1 MAEATLEFLK
11 NDAGENEGLG
21 DAGIETFKDDPYA
34 SCGREAGQN
43 SRDAFASLPVR
54 MTFDMLEVPTCE
66 IPGEAELEA
75 AVTSCLNAAKQEK
88 DQDFFEQAEQILQE
102 SKVKILR
109 IADYNTK
116 GLAGPSDQEGTPFH
130 SLLKGAG
137 VSSKESDTSG
147 GSFGIGKNASF
158 AVSDLQTVF
167 YSTVYKDA
175 GGEEQFAAQGKVRL
189 VSHVDGDGQK
199 RRATGYWGNPDGY
212 VAVTDRNDV
221 PEWMRRTEVGTT
233 IFSIGFREDKAWSR
247 HIAYSLLS
255 NFFYAVHRGDMVF
268 EVDDS
273 SIKINQNT
281 VEPLFDDAEIRKAAE
296 NAGQT
301 DALEFA
307 KNLYTC
313 LVSPE
318 TEVVEATIENLGTV
332 RFHILVREGMPKR
345 VGIVRNGM
353 LITRSLEHFGDRL
366 ERFAGSKEFIALVEP
381 VSDSASKLMKTLENP
396 KHDSFS
402 PHRIS
407 DPMKR
412 SKAEIAMKKLKDEL
426 RKAIREHTSII
437 EQDEVILDELAR
449 LFAEPEPGDS
459 PPDPNAELDPE
470 KYVFEPPK
478 RRSRRTL
485 KPAPTTGEDG
495 GSGKKPNE
503 EVGGKPGRGPGA
515 GEGTGGK
522 GTKGTTPPI
531 QLGGFRN
538 RIAPDAS
545 ADDARLV
552 WFTPDKS
559 GRVRLEL
566 EATGMNSSEPLT
578 IVEASEGKA
587 SHGAVIHDVKEGERV
602 QLRVKFD
609 AGYAGP
615 LEAVGALIEG
625 EMAA

>member
-43 SRDAFASLPVR
+43 SRDASATLPVR
-54 MTFDMLEVPTCE
+54 MTFDRLEVPIAQ
-66 IPGEAELEA
+66 IPGIAELET
-75 AVTSCLNAAKQEK
+75 AVSSCLDAAKQEK
-88 DQDFFEQAEQILQE
+88 DRDFFKVAEHILEQPTV
-102 SKVKILR
+102 KVLR

-116 GLAGPSDQEGTPFH
+116 GLIGPSDEEGTPFH

-137 VSSKESDTSG
+137 VSSKESETSG

-167 YSTVYKDA
+167 YSTVYKAADGA
-175 GGEEQFAAQGKVRL
+175 EQFAAQGKVRL
-189 VSHVDGDGQK
+189 VSHVDQQGQK
-199 RRATGYWGNPDGY
+199 RRATGYWGDPDGY
-212 VAVTDRNDV
+212 VAVTDRNEV
-221 PEWMRRTEVGTT
+221 PEWMRRDEIGTT

-255 NFFYAVHRGDMVF
+255 NFFYAVHRDDMVF
-268 EVDDS
+268 EVDDGT
-273 SIKINQNT
+273 IKINKNT
-281 VEPLFDDAEIRKAAE
+281 VEPLFDDAEIRQAAE

-313 LVSPE
+313 LVSPD
-318 TEVVEATIENLGTV
+318 TEVIETTIENLGTV

-381 VSDSASKLMKTLENP
+381 ISGSASKLMKTLENP

-402 PHRIS
+402 PYRIS
-407 DPMKR
+407 DPIKR

-426 RKAIREHTSII
+426 RKAIREHTSIV

-449 LFAEPEPGDS
+449 LFAEPEPGNS
-459 PPDPNAELDPE
+459 PPDPNAERDPE

-485 KPAPTTGEDG
+485 KPAPTTGEEG

-503 EVGGKPGRGPGA
+503 EVGGKPGHGTGA
-515 GEGTGGK
+515 GSGTGGK
-522 GTKGTTPPI
+522 GTKGTTLPI
-531 QLGGFRN
+531 RLGGFRN

-545 ADDARLV
+545 ADDARLL

-566 EATGMNSSEPLT
+566 EATGMNSSEPLS
-578 IVEASEGKA
+578 IVEASEGKS
-587 SHGAVIHDVKEGERV
+587 SHGAVVLDVTAGQRV
-602 QLRVKFD
+602 QLRVQFD

-615 LEAVGALIEG
+615 VEAVAVLIEG